1 MIKTWGE
8 IRTRFP
14 TKRPIYILLTFMN
27 AVNIRLSYLFN
38 KYSLSLYYL
47 QTPFY
52 DKTKL
57 KKILIFQ
64 GQKLLDS
71 CKIIH
76 NLFSRMLNASLKD
89 MEKPK
94 FSNSMKN
101 WQTILKNES
110 LLSENFFIITMNLFQ
125 FWN

>member
-1 MIKTWGE
+1 
-8 IRTRFP
+8 
-14 TKRPIYILLTFMN
+14 MN

-64 GQKLLDS
+64 GQKLFDS
-71 CKIIH
+71 YKIIH

-101 WQTILKNES
+101 
-110 LLSENFFIITMNLFQ
+110 
-125 FWN
+125 